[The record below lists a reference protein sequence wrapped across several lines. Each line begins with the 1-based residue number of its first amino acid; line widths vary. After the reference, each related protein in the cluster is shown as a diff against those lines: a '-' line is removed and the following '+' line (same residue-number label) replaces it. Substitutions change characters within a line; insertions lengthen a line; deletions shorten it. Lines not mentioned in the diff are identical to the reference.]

1 MCLSLGAHKHIYI
14 TICLPRMTVV
24 LIILGEHQRLRVCD
38 SILHS
43 KSLHRNRSI
52 WYFHTIL
59 LHQICKRQHLWDFI
73 FCHSLLYDFR
83 VVVRALRVHTVC
95 LGITYML
102 QPLQTPDQ
110 LRQTL
115 PVSPGYRAAVLHS
128 IGSVLREPFIQG
140 LPCLLK
146 LSRVNHVLVRLT
158 GSKICNRIRQLVK
171 QRKQPGRRFLRR
183 ILFYRFR
190 YGHGDLRQAD
200 TLRHGIVLRNDR
212 QIDITIPRCGGVEAI
227 RCTVLPRHSNGRFH
241 GDCQSVRL
249 LCTGCHRL

>member
-1 MCLSLGAHKHIYI
+1 
-14 TICLPRMTVV
+14 MTVV
-24 LIILGEHQRLRVCD
+24 LIIIRKHQRLRVRD
-38 SILHS
+38 GILHS

-52 WYFHTIL
+52 WHLHTIL
-59 LHQICKRQHLWDFI
+59 LHQIRKRQHLWDFI

-128 IGSVLREPFIQG
+128 IGSVLCEPFIQR
-140 LPCLLK
+140 LPCRTK
-146 LSRVNHVLVRLT
+146 LFKVNHSLIRLT
-158 GSKICNRIRQLVK
+158 GSKICKRIRQLFK
-171 QRKQPGRRFLRR
+171 QRKQPGRIFLHRTFLRR
-183 ILFYRFR
+183 NLSHRFL
-190 YGHGDLRQAD
+190 YGHDDLRKAD
-200 TLRHGIVLRNDR
+200 PLRHGIVLRNDR
-212 QIDITIPRCGGVEAI
+212 QIDIAIPRCGGVEAI